1 MKDDPCIGQSVLP
14 SINGADDYHKMQMM
28 SNNNCFNR
36 GKKLEFDICWFDL
49 QATPDVLREL
59 KPYQR
64 ISQWPGIGVVA
75 HKNKLGA
82 NLMYLRSIFEDDY
95 DFFPLTYMLPFDM
108 LTFKRQFVKKK
119 PPEIEPEKLESKLDI
134 NIAESQ
140 IQIIENKEPETPTA
154 ATTENQ
160 SVRASASV
168 TESSK
173 A

>member
-1 MKDDPCIGQSVLP
+1 
-14 SINGADDYHKMQMM
+14 MM

-82 NLMYLRSIFEDDY
+82 NLMYLRS
-95 DFFPLTYMLPFDM
+95 
-108 LTFKRQFVKKK
+108 
-119 PPEIEPEKLESKLDI
+119 
-134 NIAESQ
+134 
-140 IQIIENKEPETPTA
+140 
-154 ATTENQ
+154 
-160 SVRASASV
+160 
-168 TESSK
+168 
-173 A
+173 